1 MSSFASSSGHPR
13 KSPFQHCVPF
23 IVATALGVELLV
35 IVALITFY
43 DSSSDSG
50 NFFYVATVSYFIL
63 STIYFAWH
71 SLVKENTFELLAF
84 SLISTILNSIAI
96 YLAFRHNVIDSIRY
110 ASMSFFVL
118 VQITYYLL
126 CYISYKHFK
135 VTMMQELQQSVH
147 VRTLMAIRTF
157 EMFISMIKVDFML
170 YVVVFATYMFYVSN
184 EWSEFYIGGVVIGS
198 VFGAALV
205 LHSIMGI
212 YAVRTI

>member
-1 MSSFASSSGHPR
+1 
-13 KSPFQHCVPF
+13 
-23 IVATALGVELLV
+23 
-35 IVALITFY
+35 
-43 DSSSDSG
+43 
-50 NFFYVATVSYFIL
+50 
-63 STIYFAWH
+63 
-71 SLVKENTFELLAF
+71 
-84 SLISTILNSIAI
+84 
-96 YLAFRHNVIDSIRY
+96 
-110 ASMSFFVL
+110 
-118 VQITYYLL
+118 
-126 CYISYKHFK
+126 
-135 VTMMQELQQSVH
+135 MMQELQQSVH